1 MSKPEHGP
9 EMLGDAPVEDR
20 HRRLMNTIAH
30 TLDEAFNGK
39 LKGAD
44 RKVGFILMVF
54 NFDED
59 QGRTNYISNA
69 DRASVVEML
78 KEQIKRFEGK
88 V

>member
-30 TLDEAFNGK
+30 TLDEAFNGE

-54 NFDED
+54 NFGAD
-59 QGRTNYISNA
+59 GRTNYISNA